1 MEIQKKY
8 IEIGD
13 KKMAVIDEGV
23 GEPIVFLHGNPTSSY
38 LWRNIAPNFK
48 ETNRIIVPDLI
59 GMGDSEKLDGIDN
72 PNYNLMGHYN
82 FLDQLLNKLEIGN
95 NIHFVIHDWGCALG
109 LIYARLNSEKIKSIT
124 FMEGIAIPLTW
135 EKWPEIARK
144 IFSLFRTDA
153 GEELV
158 LKKNFFVE
166 RLLLTDP
173 ISPMSEED
181 KKEYLRPY
189 LDEGESRRPTL
200 TWPRNIPLDGE
211 EPKET
216 LDAVKANAEFHA
228 SSSIPKLFINA
239 DPGLLLVG
247 EQREE
252 IRTWKNLEEVT
263 VKGNHFVQEDS
274 PQEITDYLK
283 SFISKL

>member
-8 IEIGD
+8 IEIAG
-13 KKMAVIDEGV
+13 KKMAVIDEGS

-48 ETNRIIVPDLI
+48 ETNRIIVPDLM

-72 PNYNLMGHYN
+72 PSYNLMGHYD
-82 FLDQLLNKLEIGN
+82 FLDRLLDKLEIGN

-109 LIYARLNSEKIKSIT
+109 MIYARLNSEKIKSIT

-144 IFSLFRTDA
+144 IFSLFRSDA

-158 LKKNFFVE
+158 LEKNFFVE

-181 KKEYLRPY
+181 KKEYLRHY
-189 LDEGESRRPTL
+189 IYAGESRRPTL
-200 TWPRNIPLDGE
+200 TWPRNIPLDGK
-211 EPKET
+211 EPIET
-216 LDAVKANAEFHA
+216 LEAVKANSEFHS

-252 IRTWKNLEEVT
+252 IRSWKNLEEVT
-263 VKGNHFVQEDS
+263 VKGNHFIQEDS
-274 PQEITDYLK
+274 PEEITNYLK
-283 SFISKL
+283 NFISKL

>member
-1 MEIQKKY
+1 
-8 IEIGD
+8 
-13 KKMAVIDEGV
+13 
-23 GEPIVFLHGNPTSSY
+23 
-38 LWRNIAPNFK
+38 
-48 ETNRIIVPDLI
+48 
-59 GMGDSEKLDGIDN
+59 
-72 PNYNLMGHYN
+72 
-82 FLDQLLNKLEIGN
+82 
-95 NIHFVIHDWGCALG
+95 
-109 LIYARLNSEKIKSIT
+109 
-124 FMEGIAIPLTW
+124 MEGIAIPLTW

-173 ISPMSEED
+173 ISPMSEKD

>member
-8 IEIGD
+8 IEIAG
-13 KKMAVIDEGV
+13 KKMAVIDEGS

-48 ETNRIIVPDLI
+48 ETNRIIVPDLM

-72 PNYNLMGHYN
+72 PSYNLMGHYD
-82 FLDQLLNKLEIGN
+82 FLDRLLDKLEIGN

-109 LIYARLNSEKIKSIT
+109 MIYARLNSEKIKSIT

-144 IFSLFRTDA
+144 IFSLFRSDA

-158 LKKNFFVE
+158 LEKNFFVE

-189 LDEGESRRPTL
+189 INAGESRRPTL
-200 TWPRNIPLDGE
+200 TWPRNIPLDGK
-211 EPKET
+211 EPIET
-216 LDAVKANAEFHA
+216 LEAVKANSEFHS

-252 IRTWKNLEEVT
+252 IRSWKNLKEVT
-263 VKGNHFVQEDS
+263 VKGNHFIQEDS
-274 PQEITDYLK
+274 PEEITNYLK

>member
-8 IEIGD
+8 IEIAG
-13 KKMAVIDEGV
+13 KKMAVIDEGS

-48 ETNRIIVPDLI
+48 ETNRIIVPDLM

-72 PNYNLMGHYN
+72 PSYNLMGHYD
-82 FLDQLLNKLEIGN
+82 FLDQLLDKLEIGN

-109 LIYARLNSEKIKSIT
+109 MIYARLNSEKIKSIT

-144 IFSLFRTDA
+144 IFSLFRSDA

-158 LKKNFFVE
+158 LEKNFFVE

-173 ISPMSEED
+173 ISPMSEEV

-189 LDEGESRRPTL
+189 INAGESRRPTL
-200 TWPRNIPLDGE
+200 TWPRNIPLDGK
-211 EPKET
+211 EPIET
-216 LDAVKANAEFHA
+216 LEAVKANSEFHS

-252 IRTWKNLEEVT
+252 IRSWKNLEEVT
-263 VKGNHFVQEDS
+263 VKGNHFIQEDS
-274 PQEITDYLK
+274 PEEITNYLK

>member
-8 IEIGD
+8 IEIAG
-13 KKMAVIDEGV
+13 KKMAVIDEGS

-48 ETNRIIVPDLI
+48 ETNRIIVPDLM

-72 PNYNLMGHYN
+72 PSYNLMGHYD
-82 FLDQLLNKLEIGN
+82 FLDQLLDKLEIGN

-109 LIYARLNSEKIKSIT
+109 MIYARLNSEKIKSIT

-144 IFSLFRTDA
+144 IFSLFRSDA

-158 LKKNFFVE
+158 LEKNFFVE

-189 LDEGESRRPTL
+189 INAGESRRPTL
-200 TWPRNIPLDGE
+200 TWPRNIPLDGK
-211 EPKET
+211 EPIET
-216 LDAVKANAEFHA
+216 LEAVKANSEFHS

-263 VKGNHFVQEDS
+263 VKGNHFIQEDS
-274 PQEITDYLK
+274 PEEITNYLK
-283 SFISKL
+283 SFINKL

>member
-8 IEIGD
+8 IEIAG
-13 KKMAVIDEGV
+13 KKMAVIDEGS

-48 ETNRIIVPDLI
+48 ETNRIIVPDLM

-72 PNYNLMGHYN
+72 PSYNLMGHYD
-82 FLDQLLNKLEIGN
+82 FLDRLLDKLEIGN

-109 LIYARLNSEKIKSIT
+109 MIYARLNSEKIKSIT

-144 IFSLFRTDA
+144 IFSLFRSGA

-158 LKKNFFVE
+158 LEKNFFVE

-189 LDEGESRRPTL
+189 INAGESRRPTL
-200 TWPRNIPLDGE
+200 TWPRNIPLDGK
-211 EPKET
+211 EPIET
-216 LDAVKANAEFHA
+216 LEAVKANSEFHS

-252 IRTWKNLEEVT
+252 IRSWKNLEEVT
-263 VKGNHFVQEDS
+263 VKGNHFIQEDS
-274 PQEITDYLK
+274 PEEITNYLK

>member
-13 KKMAVIDEGV
+13 KKMAVIDEGA

-158 LKKNFFVE
+158 LEKNFFVE

-173 ISPMSEED
+173 ISPMSEKD

>member
-8 IEIGD
+8 IEIAG
-13 KKMAVIDEGV
+13 KKMAVIDEGS

-48 ETNRIIVPDLI
+48 ETNRIIVPDLM

-72 PNYNLMGHYN
+72 PSYNLMGHYD
-82 FLDQLLNKLEIGN
+82 FLDRLLDKLEIGN

-109 LIYARLNSEKIKSIT
+109 MIYARLNSEKIKSIT

-144 IFSLFRTDA
+144 IFSLFRSDA

-158 LKKNFFVE
+158 LEKNFFVE

-189 LDEGESRRPTL
+189 INAGESRRPTL
-200 TWPRNIPLDGE
+200 TWPRNIPLDGK
-211 EPKET
+211 EPIET
-216 LDAVKANAEFHA
+216 LEAVKANSEFHS

-252 IRTWKNLEEVT
+252 IRSWKNLEEVT
-263 VKGNHFVQEDS
+263 VKGNHFIQEDS
-274 PQEITDYLK
+274 PEEITNYLK
-283 SFISKL
+283 NFISKL

>member
-8 IEIGD
+8 IEIAG
-13 KKMAVIDEGV
+13 KKMAVIDEGS

-48 ETNRIIVPDLI
+48 ESNRIIVPDLM
-59 GMGDSEKLDGIDN
+59 GMGDSEKLDGIN
-72 PNYNLMGHYN
+72 NSSYNLMGHYD
-82 FLDQLLNKLEIGN
+82 FLDQLLDKLEIGN
-95 NIHFVIHDWGCALG
+95 NIHFVIHEWGCALG
-109 LIYARLNSEKIKSIT
+109 MIYARLNSEKIKSIT

-144 IFSLFRTDA
+144 IFSLFRSDA

-158 LKKNFFVE
+158 LEKNFFVE

-189 LDEGESRRPTL
+189 IDAGESRRPTL
-200 TWPRNIPLDGE
+200 TWPRNIPLDGK
-211 EPKET
+211 EPMET
-216 LDAVKANAEFHA
+216 LEAVKANSEFHS

-263 VKGNHFVQEDS
+263 VKGNHFIQEDS
-274 PQEITDYLK
+274 PEEITNHLK
-283 SFISKL
+283 NFLNKL